1 MTASMW
7 KRGGAVLAFVSLE
20 NELGDIA
27 SGIEEEVDE
36 VLREETEKMAESAR
50 QTLSGFSM
58 PYSTGDLYDSIKV
71 VEDDRPGYS
80 GYRVIADARSTSG
93 RYDVP
98 YAHMVEYGSVHN
110 QPARPFLT
118 PALEERR
125 QETLDAVNDK
135 LEELADQ

>member
-1 MTASMW
+1 MPASLW
-7 KRGGAVLAFVSLE
+7 KRGGAVLAFVSLQ
-20 NELGDIA
+20 NDLDGVV
-27 SGIEEEVDE
+27 SGIDEEVDE
-36 VLREETEKMAESAR
+36 VLREQAEAIASTAR
-50 QTLSGFSM
+50 SRV
-58 PYSTGDLYDSIKV
+58 PVDTGNLRDSIEV

-135 LEELADQ
+135 LKELADR